1 MRLRINPWSFLLRL
15 VALFLLT
22 FLLWTPFAPYYTKFL
37 YQIARA
43 GVWLSEFSTDPLW
56 SHATSLLRRPEIPN
70 GIFFAHPLFSAFH
83 PPLDPQGIPADWVM
97 ANLVLLIPLMLATP
111 AASWKQR
118 FTRLA
123 VALVI
128 AAVVQVLD
136 IIVTIKAFYSSVFT
150 GAWSTT
156 SAQFYGL
163 LNAFVQGYDTQLFPF
178 VIWAG
183 IHFRDLVS
191 FRDQSSAETASAE
204 RAESAAKPAANAT
217 GQSRAERRRA
227 GREKKR

>member
-22 FLLWTPFAPYYTKFL
+22 FFLWEPIAPYYTRFL
-37 YQIARA
+37 FHVARF
-43 GVWLSEFSTDPLW
+43 GVWLSEFSTDPQW
-56 SHATSLLRRPEIPN
+56 SHGTTLLTRPEIPN
-70 GIFFAHPLFSAFH
+70 GIFFTHRLFAAFQ

-97 ANLVLLIPLMLATP
+97 ANLVLLLPLMLATP
-111 AASWKQR
+111 ATTWRQR
-118 FTRLA
+118 FVRLGL
-123 VALVI
+123 ALAI

-136 IIVTIKAFYSSVFT
+136 IIVTIKAFYSSVFR
-150 GAWSTT
+150 GAWSAT
-156 SAQFYGL
+156 AAEIYGL

-191 FRDQSSAETASAE
+191 FPKSSGAVAVASQE
-204 RAESAAKPAANAT
+204 AATQPEKPAAKSAA
-217 GQSRAERRRA
+217 SRAERRRA
-227 GREKKR
+227 ERKGKR